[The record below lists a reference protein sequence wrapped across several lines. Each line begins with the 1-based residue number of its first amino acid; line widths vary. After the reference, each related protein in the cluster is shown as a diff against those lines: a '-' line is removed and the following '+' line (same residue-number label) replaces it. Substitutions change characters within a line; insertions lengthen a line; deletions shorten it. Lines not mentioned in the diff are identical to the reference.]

1 MHPKEK
7 SAAAKFVASNK
18 IPSMLNQPFSA
29 SDSMLV
35 KSDETSLHAYLRN
48 RLKKINIDGEDL
60 YIAEGDT
67 LLDEA
72 QLEIYALQKEAA
84 NNARK
89 FDEMSD
95 EAGLGKLRL
104 SDEPHRGLIGITH
117 GGRVVRWEQGMV
129 LSYCVIRSTFSSA
142 ENYHMVRTNFKAAT
156 QAWEATCGIKF
167 EYKDQL
173 DNSSSTDPS
182 DIGVVFIVRE
192 LDAGGNFIAAAFFP
206 NDPVFRRQVLID
218 PSYYGTGD
226 FDKTGVLRH
235 ELGHVLGFR
244 HEHISRHAPS
254 SCPKENIEDT
264 IELTNFDSRSVMH
277 YLCGGV
283 GDPELKITELDKVGA
298 QRVYGPPLHTT
309 MFVS

>member
-7 SAAAKFVASNK
+7 SAAAKFVASNNMAA
-18 IPSMLNQPFSA
+18 MLNKPFAVSG
-29 SDSMLV
+29 SMLV
-35 KSDETSLHAYLRN
+35 NANETSLHAYLRS
-48 RLKKINIDGEDL
+48 RLKKINVDGEDL

-95 EAGLGKLRL
+95 EAGLGRLRL
-104 SDEPHRGLIGITH
+104 SDESQRGLIGITH
-117 GGRVVRWEQGMV
+117 GGKVVRWEQGMV
-129 LSYCVIRSTFSSA
+129 LTYCVIRRTFTSA
-142 ENYHMVRTNFKAAT
+142 QHYDMVRINFKAAT

-167 EYKDQL
+167 EYRDEL
-173 DNSSSTDPS
+173 DNSTNTDPS
-182 DIGVVFIVRE
+182 DIGVVFTVRE

-244 HEHISRHAPS
+244 HEHIRNSAPS
-254 SCPKENIEDT
+254 SCPNEGIENT
-264 IELTNFDSRSVMH
+264 TELTTYDSRSVMH
-277 YLCGGV
+277 YLCGNV
-283 GDPELKITELDKVGA
+283 GDPQLRITELDKVGA
-298 QRVYGPPLHTT
+298 QKVYGPPLHST